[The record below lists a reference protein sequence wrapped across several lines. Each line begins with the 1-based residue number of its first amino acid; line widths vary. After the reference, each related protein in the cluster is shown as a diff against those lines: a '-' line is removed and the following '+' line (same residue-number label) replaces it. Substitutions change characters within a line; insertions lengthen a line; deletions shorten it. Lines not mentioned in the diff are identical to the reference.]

1 MAIQGAFQPMGKT
14 YKLGANTTSQMVTVS
29 ADSFA
34 GQYMFASHE
43 NSASGLPVYVRIS
56 TLSNLTITAPATGV
70 PSYAIPI
77 PQDSV
82 VVLTGP
88 QCSPTSN
95 VYIYFI
101 SESGTPEV
109 YVTPGEGR

>member
-1 MAIQGAFQPMGKT
+1 MALIGAFQPNGKT
-14 YKLGANTTSQMVTVS
+14 YKLGANTTSQVVAVNS
-29 ADSFA
+29 DSFA
-34 GQYMFASHE
+34 GQYLFVNHE
-43 NSASGLPVYVRIS
+43 NATSGLPVYVRMS
-56 TLSNLTITAPATGV
+56 TQGNLTITT
-70 PSYAIPI
+70 PSAGTPQYAIPI

-88 QCSPTSN
+88 QCSASTP

-109 YVTPGEGR
+109 YVTPGEGL